1 MPSTGLGRSIRS
13 TRGTLPAMRQ
23 QSRDG
28 GADAMSDVL
37 VLWFLGAAEVPP
49 TPDPPSGEVVAVG
62 RTGVA
67 AATSGF
73 VVRQQV
79 GHIVSRL

>member
-1 MPSTGLGRSIRS
+1 MPSTGLGRSIRTTS
-13 TRGTLPAMRQ
+13 GNLQAMRR

-28 GADAMSDVL
+28 GANALRDAAVVFFFGLDL
-37 VLWFLGAAEVPP
+37 PG
-49 TPDPPSGEVVAVG
+49 DVVAVG
-62 RTGVA
+62 RTGVV

>member
-1 MPSTGLGRSIRS
+1 M
-13 TRGTLPAMRQ
+13 A
-23 QSRDG
+23 
-28 GADAMSDVL
+28 DVL

-49 TPDPPSGEVVAVG
+49 TPDPPAGEVVAVG